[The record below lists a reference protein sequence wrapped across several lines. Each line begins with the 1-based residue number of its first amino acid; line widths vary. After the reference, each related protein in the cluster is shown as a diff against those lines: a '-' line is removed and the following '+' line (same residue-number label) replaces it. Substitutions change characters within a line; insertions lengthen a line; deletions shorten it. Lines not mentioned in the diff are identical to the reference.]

1 MDDRQRYEEARSVS
15 ESIQQTTVEDL
26 KPEDLYERHDTTG
39 LDKEKKNTPSKVSDR
54 LQGLKERLR
63 GKVERFNQR
72 YPQASEAA
80 RYAGKGIGFVA
91 RRNAYGRI
99 ASSVYDAYQHG
110 KQLEDFIREAQAA
123 RKAEEKA
130 AKGQNFSE
138 RAAKTRQRTVS
149 KIEWQL
155 NNARDTGKLE
165 KGFLVDEVRYSNQQ
179 KIDKLSQ
186 NLESARK
193 FRSLEEILSKNSQ
206 SAELERRF
214 QESRAI
220 ADEYRKSL
228 MKGTAQDKYH
238 YLLDES
244 RKSLGDS
251 YYDVNKH
258 PQRAIQFDGFAA
270 RRLYEDGLPKEQ
282 VKQAIERGAFQP
294 SLAKSPYAQEYTK
307 RTFDPIAKESD
318 AVREQVQNWQSING
332 DRLAGAKINP
342 EEAKKFD
349 ELKEQAKTYR
359 LQKTSEVRAL
369 AQETLQRYKADNA
382 QWDKISTQ
390 DEYLI
395 EAGRR
400 IEAGKSPD
408 DRKIVS
414 KLMLAERDDKS
425 IIDTLQQYSPNMNG
439 SGKNSEAFLRDL
451 RLEHQ
456 KDLQYWNEL
465 QKVRDFKESNGIPSS
480 ENRLDRLNLSYD
492 QKEGRLNPQTFRN
505 TTKELLEDTYKPEP
519 SKQNDPSPTT
529 RQNVDSTKSQTHDS
543 YDLER

>member
-1 MDDRQRYEEARSVS
+1 MDDQQRYEKARSVS
-15 ESIQQTTVEDL
+15 EEIQQTTVEDL
-26 KPEDLYERHDTTG
+26 KPEDLYERHNTTE
-39 LDKEKKNTPSKVSDR
+39 LEREKKETPTKISDR
-54 LQGLKERLR
+54 LQGLKEQLK

-91 RRNAYGRI
+91 RRSGYGRI

-110 KQLEDFIREAQAA
+110 KQLDDFIREAQAA
-123 RKAEEKA
+123 RKAEEKSA
-130 AKGQNFSE
+130 RGQSFYE
-138 RAAKTRQRTVS
+138 RAAKTRLRTIG

-165 KGFLVDEVRYSNQQ
+165 KGFLVDEVRYTNQQ
-179 KIDKLSQ
+179 KIDRLSR
-186 NLESARK
+186 NLESAK
-193 FRSLEEILSKNSQ
+193 KSRSLEEILSKNSQ
-206 SAELERRF
+206 SAELNQRF

-244 RKSLGDS
+244 RNSLGDS
-251 YYDVNKH
+251 YYDVSKY

-282 VKQAIERGAFQP
+282 VKQAVERGAFQP
-294 SLAKSPYAQEYTK
+294 SLEKSPFAQEYNK
-307 RTFDPIAKESD
+307 RTFDTIAKESD
-318 AVREQVQNWQSING
+318 AVREQVQNWQSINS

-342 EEAKKFD
+342 EEARKFD
-349 ELKEQAKTYR
+349 ELREQAKTYR
-359 LQKTSEVRAL
+359 MQKTGEVRAL

-395 EAGRR
+395 ETGRR
-400 IEAGKSPD
+400 IEAGKSPYD
-408 DRKIVS
+408 KAVVR
-414 KLMLAERDDKS
+414 KLMLAERDDNS
-425 IIDTLQQYSPNMNG
+425 IIDTLQKYSPNMNG

-465 QKVRDFKESNGIPSS
+465 QRVRDFKESNGIPSS
-480 ENRLDRLNLSYD
+480 ETRLDRLNLDYD
-492 QKEGRLNPQTFRN
+492 QKEGRLNSQTFKN
-505 TTKELLEDTYKPEP
+505 TTQDLLKDTYKSEYT
-519 SKQNDPSPTT
+519 KHDDPSLTT
-529 RQNVDSTKSQTHDS
+529 RQNLDSTKSQAHDS